1 MNDSDLQKLNDI
13 KQRMSYGVILKED
26 KEWLFGMVE
35 NSIKLIEQNK
45 SIGYLDGWRDCTINK
60 SKGYLDGWRD
70 CTINNS
76 MG

>member
-1 MNDSDLQKLNDI
+1 MVYGSIYDINMNDSDLQKLNDI

-45 SIGYLDGWRDCTINK
+45 S
-60 SKGYLDGWRD
+60 KGYLDGWRD